1 MMCLCLLLP
10 IGVGAQGAQ
19 HWTLDP
25 YAYQYDM
32 TAYITVAV
40 MGNAVSDL
48 SDYEVAAFCGEE
60 CRGVSKIQ
68 SVEKDG
74 QTTMYGYLRIRSN
87 HVQGENITF
96 KVYQKS
102 LDVELVTFDNT
113 VIFKSQDVIGL
124 PSSPLIIN
132 TQEGKST
139 ITFVSEG
146 VVLQSEELNYDSHI
160 ILPAV
165 PEREGF
171 TFKGW
176 SPAVPEKVPAT
187 DQTFTAQWERN
198 SYKLTFIVDGKRTET
213 TVAYEAAIAKPADPV
228 KVGYTFTG
236 WDKEVASNMPA
247 GDVTYTAQFII
258 NKYTM
263 TFVLGNGQ
271 ENVVK
276 TQDYATS
283 LFAPVP
289 TKTGYTFIGWDMDVP
304 KTIPAE
310 NKTFTAKWT
319 INQYTMT
326 FVLDNGQSNVVKIQD
341 YATAL
346 TAPVPSKTG
355 FTFKGWSPAVPE
367 TIPATNKTFTAQWE
381 RNSYKLTF
389 IVDGKRTETTV
400 AYEAAI
406 TRPADPVKVGYTFT
420 GWDKELASTM
430 PAGDVTYTAQ
440 FVINQYTMTF
450 VLDNGQSNVVK
461 TQNYATDLTAPVPT
475 KTGYTFIGWDMD
487 IPATVP
493 AEDLTFTAQW
503 ERCYVQGDVNHDGN
517 VDVTDVVII
526 IDHILLKKP
535 ANFDATVADV
545 NHDNEIDV
553 TDVVMVIDKIL
564 GKIELSRGATQAEK
578 DLTAYTAF
586 QMDLTIPAGYVLEGV
601 ELTEMAKG
609 SHKLAYSKLAD
620 GSCRVVV
627 FSMDNEALPGAWD
640 EVIRLNLRGQGDAT
654 VNVDRAMFVTVGG
667 ERHELL
673 LNGTTAIASMHN
685 SQCTMHNDV
694 YDLQGRRVSS
704 AVANSSLSTLHSSLK
719 KGVYVIDGKKVVK

>member
-1 MMCLCLLLP
+1 MKRTIRNIMMCLCLLLP
-10 IGVGAQGAQ
+10 MGVGAQ

-32 TAYITVAV
+32 TAYVTVAV
-40 MGNAVSDL
+40 MGNSVSDL
-48 SDYEVAAFCGEE
+48 SDYEVAAFCGDE

-87 HVQGENITF
+87 QAQGENIIF

-124 PSSPLIIN
+124 PSSPVIIN

-139 ITFVSEG
+139 ITFISEG
-146 VVLQSEELNYDSHI
+146 VILQSEELNYDKPI
-160 ILPAV
+160 ILPAD

-198 SYKLTFIVDGKRTET
+198 SYKLTFIVDGKSTVT
-213 TVAYEAAIAKPADPV
+213 TVAYESAITKPADPV

-236 WDKEVASNMPA
+236 WDKDVASTMPA
-247 GDVTYTAQFII
+247 SDVTYTAQFGI

-263 TFVLGNGQ
+263 TFVLDNGQ
-271 ENVVK
+271 ANVMK
-276 TQDYATS
+276 TQNYATD
-283 LFAPVP
+283 LTAPVP
-289 TKTGYTFIGWDMDVP
+289 TKTGYTFAGWDVDVP

-319 INQYTMT
+319 IN
-326 FVLDNGQSNVVKIQD
+326 K
-341 YATAL
+341 
-346 TAPVPSKTG
+346 
-355 FTFKGWSPAVPE
+355 
-367 TIPATNKTFTAQWE
+367 
-381 RNSYKLTF
+381 
-389 IVDGKRTETTV
+389 
-400 AYEAAI
+400 
-406 TRPADPVKVGYTFT
+406 
-420 GWDKELASTM
+420 
-430 PAGDVTYTAQ
+430 
-440 FVINQYTMTF
+440 YTMTF

-475 KTGYTFIGWDMD
+475 KTGFTFKGWSPAVPEKVPATDQTFTAQWERNSYKLTFIVDGKSTVTTVAYESAITKPADPVKVGYTFTGWDKDVASTMPASDVTYTAQFGINQYTMTFVLDNGQSNVVKTQNYATTLTAPVPTKTGYTFIGWDMD
-487 IPATVP
+487 VPATVP

-545 NHDNEIDV
+545 NHDGDIDV
-553 TDVVMVIDKIL
+553 TDVVMVIDAIL
-564 GKIELSRGATQAEK
+564 GKIQLARGVEASQK
-578 DLTAYTAF
+578 DLSAYTAF

-601 ELTEMAKG
+601 ELTEMAKM
-609 SHKLAYSKLAD
+609 SHSLAYNMLSD
-620 GSCRVVV
+620 GRCRVVV

-640 EVIRLNLRGQGDAT
+640 EVIRLNLRGQGDAF

-673 LNGTTAIASMHN
+673 LNGTTSIAQLSTLN
-685 SQCTMHNDV
+685 SQFSIV
-694 YDLQGRRVSS
+694 YDLQGRKVEKT
-704 AVANSSLSTLHSSLK
+704 A
-719 KGVYVIDGKKVVK
+719 KGVYVIDGKKVVIK